1 MKLIE
6 RYIFQ
11 KIVRAFLLSLAAL
24 TTTVWLTQ
32 ALRQFD
38 LVAAQGQSLLTFFEV
53 TLLLLPPLATV
64 VAPVALMIAVI
75 YTFNT
80 LNDGSELAVI
90 NATGTR
96 QWSLLKPALI
106 VGLAVTVFM
115 AAMTL
120 YLSPLAM
127 RTWRALVTNVQSNIL
142 TSILREGE
150 FIKLDDGLTFQ
161 LRQRAPDG
169 TLRGIFLSDS
179 RESDETTVYLA
190 ERGAVLD
197 SQIGTFLVM
206 SDGTIQRRKEKDGS
220 ISIIQFSSYAFDMS
234 TFASRDK
241 VPTYRPQEQPTPYLL
256 NPDKDDKFYRRDPS
270 KYRQELY
277 TRLAT
282 PLNALVF
289 ALLPLVFLSQAE
301 TTRQNRST
309 TIAMAAGSAVALA
322 SGSFTL
328 SVAAGDSVIAAIAL
342 FALSL
347 AALAISIW
355 LVLSGYQPR
364 PSEKLLIFA
373 DRVTARVKR
382 LLRVPTTTVAAQSS

>member
-6 RYIFQ
+6 RYIFE
-11 KIVRAFLLSLAAL
+11 KIARAFLLSLTAL

-38 LVAAQGQSLLTFFEV
+38 LVAAEGQSLLTFFEV
-53 TLLLLPPLATV
+53 TVLLLPPLTTV

-90 NATGTR
+90 NATGTE

-106 VGLAVTVFM
+106 VGLAVMVFM
-115 AAMTL
+115 ATMTL

-127 RTWRALVTNVQSNIL
+127 RMWRDLVTNVDSNIL

-150 FIKLDDGLTFQ
+150 FIQLEDGLTFQ

-179 RESDETTVYLA
+179 RAPDETTVYLA

-197 SQIGTFLVM
+197 SNVGTFLVM
-206 SDGTIQRRKEKDGS
+206 SDGTIQRRNEKDGA

-234 TFASRDK
+234 TFASRNK
-241 VPTYRPQEQPTPYLL
+241 VPSYRPQEQPTLYLL
-256 NPDKDDKFYRRDPS
+256 NPDKDDRFYQKDSS

-277 TRLAT
+277 TRLAA

-289 ALLPLVFLSQAE
+289 CLLPLVFLSQAE

-309 TIAMAAGSAVALA
+309 TITMAVGSAVILA
-322 SGSFTL
+322 SASFTL
-328 SVAAGDSVIAAIAL
+328 SVAAGGSAIAAVAL

-347 AALAISIW
+347 AAVAISIW
-355 LVLSGYQPR
+355 LVLYGYQPR
-364 PSEKLLIFA
+364 PPERILMIA
-373 DRVTARVKR
+373 DKIAARIRR
-382 LLRVPTTTVAAQSS
+382 LLRVPTTAVAAQSS

>member
-11 KIVRAFLLSLAAL
+11 KILRAFLLSLAAL

-90 NATGTR
+90 NATGTQ

-106 VGLAVTVFM
+106 VGLGVTVFM
-115 AAMTL
+115 AVMTL

-127 RTWRALVTNVQSNIL
+127 RTWRELVTDVHSNIL

-150 FIKLDDGLTFQ
+150 FIKLDDGLTFE

-179 RESDETTVYLA
+179 RAPDETTVYLA

-206 SDGTIQRRKEKDGS
+206 SDGTIQRRTEKDGA

-234 TFASRDK
+234 TFSSRNK
-241 VPTYRPQEQPTPYLL
+241 VPTYRPQEQPTLYLL
-256 NPDKDDKFYRRDPS
+256 NPDKDDKFYQKDPS
-270 KYRQELY
+270 KYLQELY
-277 TRLAT
+277 SRFAT

-289 ALLPLVFLSQAE
+289 ALLPLAFLSQAE

-309 TIAMAAGSAVALA
+309 TIAMAAGSAVLLA
-322 SGSFTL
+322 GGSFTL
-328 SVAAGDSVIAAIAL
+328 SVAAGDSLIAAIAL

-347 AALAISIW
+347 AAVAVSIW
-355 LVLSGYQPR
+355 LVLAGYQPR
-364 PSEKLLIFA
+364 PPEKLLIFA
-373 DRVTARVKR
+373 DRLTARIKR
-382 LLRVPTTTVAAQSS
+382 LLRVPTTTVATQRS